1 MARPDTKR
9 KKLAPI
15 NSPAGLTYAFSG
27 ANKEHQVPVGYSLD
41 DDHEKAL
48 WDAVIGGRTYN
59 GWRSVDLV
67 MVVRYIKITSRL
79 RKLETVMDKP
89 DGMYY
94 ETDSGKLE
102 VHPSVKAYKILL
114 ELKIR
119 VEKSL
124 QLNADGV
131 DNRLATQLNL
141 PSITDT
147 VLEMQSEDGLL
158 A

>member
-1 MARPDTKR
+1 MRVDTKR

-15 NSPAGLTYAFSG
+15 NSPAGITYAFSG
-27 ANKEHQVPVGYSLD
+27 ADKEHQVPVGYQLD

-48 WDAVIGGRTYN
+48 WSAIIGGRTYN
-59 GWRSVDLV
+59 GWRQVDLV
-67 MVVRYIKITSRL
+67 MVVRYIKIASQL
-79 RKLETVMDKP
+79 RQLEEDMAKP

-94 ETDSGKLE
+94 KTDSGKLE
-102 VHPSVKAYKILL
+102 VHPSVKAYRILL

-141 PSITDT
+141 PNLADT
-147 VLEMQSEDGLL
+147 VLEMQNEDGLL